1 MSSSQLT
8 FTFFRGVGSTSNQ
21 SSTIHYDPL
30 LYTMIHYYA
39 LFSSI
44 IIYYHL
50 LPSILIHDY
59 HLLWSTIIFYPLLSS
74 IIMYYHLYYLCSSK
88 TSNCCVFWPRPR
100 SSEAD
105 WCPSCCRSWCDI
117 DNVRRWRRRLQRKN
131 PRAKLENPSFFHR
144 NISKIIIFVYFWS
157 SVSAVASYVNPR

>member
-1 MSSSQLT
+1 M
-8 FTFFRGVGSTSNQ
+8 
-21 SSTIHYDPL
+21 HYFHLLIIYYHPL
-30 LYTMIHYYA
+30 L
-39 LFSSI
+39 SSMI
-44 IIYYHL
+44 IIYY
-50 LPSILIHDY
+50 D
-59 HLLWSTIIFYPLLSS
+59 LLSS
-74 IIMYYHLYYLCSSK
+74 AIHYYHPLLCIIIYYYPFSSK
-88 TSNCCVFWPRPR
+88 TSNCCVCWPRPR

-117 DNVRRWRRRLQRKN
+117 DNVRRWRRRLLRTN